1 MQKMSQLITA
11 IFENG
16 VFKPIQNVDVR
27 EHEKVTIKVVSLY
40 DWQKRFDRIMNK
52 IHEKTALYS
61 SEEIESDIIQAAN
74 EVREEKN
81 GR

>member
-1 MQKMSQLITA
+1 MSQLITA

-16 VFKPIQNVDVR
+16 VFKPLQNIEVK
-27 EHEKVTIKVVSLY
+27 EHEKVTIKVIPLD
-40 DWQKRFDRIMNK
+40 DWQKRFDRIMEK
-52 IHEKTALYS
+52 IQKKAALYS
-61 SEEIESDIIQAAN
+61 PAEIESDIIQAIA

>member
-1 MQKMSQLITA
+1 MFRLGTGGLSSP
-11 IFENG
+11 F
-16 VFKPIQNVDVR
+16 PNVDVTDS
-27 EHEKVTIKVVSLY
+27 HEQVTLKTSGISLY

-61 SEEIESDIIQAAN
+61 SEEIESDIIQAVN

-81 GR
+81 GC